1 MRAGLRRSLAG
12 PALHRMPGMSRSP
25 ARPAGGRL
33 ARAWRIAWTI
43 VAIIIVQVIV
53 CGLAALP
60 VVAAW
65 LLLAAATASHPVIHA
80 VVIAMLVVPSY
91 AVFALCLMFCSAAA
105 MRLTGAYTPPNVET
119 RIADLEW
126 PLLRWVRYMVAIH
139 VVRVLAGTLF
149 RSSPVWT
156 AYLRVSGARIG
167 RGVYV
172 NTLSISDHNL
182 LELGDHVVIG
192 AAVHISGHTVERGV
206 LKTAAVRL
214 GHNVTIGLGTVIDIG
229 VEVGPGCQV
238 GALSLVTK
246 HSTLEAGAV
255 YAGIPVRRLS

>member
-1 MRAGLRRSLAG
+1 
-12 PALHRMPGMSRSP
+12 MPGSP
-25 ARPAGGRL
+25 MRPSGGRL
-33 ARAWRIAWTI
+33 ARAWRVAWTI
-43 VAIIIVQVIV
+43 ATIVVVQTIV

-65 LLLAAATASHPVIHA
+65 LLVAGSSAQHPVVHA
-80 VVIAMLVVPSY
+80 ILIAILIVPSY

-105 MRLTGAYTPPNVET
+105 MRLTGTYTPPNVEMRLT
-119 RIADLEW
+119 DLEW

-139 VVRVLAGTLF
+139 VVRLLAGTLY
-149 RSSPVWT
+149 RSSPIWT
-156 AYLRVSGARIG
+156 AYLRLSGARIG

-192 AAVHISGHTVERGV
+192 AGVHISGHTVERGM
-206 LKTAAVRL
+206 LKTAPVRV
-214 GHNVTIGLGTVIDIG
+214 GHHVTIGLGTVIDIG
-229 VEVGPGCQV
+229 VEIGPGCQV

-246 HSTLEAGAV
+246 FTTLEAGGV
-255 YAGIPVRRLS
+255 YAGTPVRRLK